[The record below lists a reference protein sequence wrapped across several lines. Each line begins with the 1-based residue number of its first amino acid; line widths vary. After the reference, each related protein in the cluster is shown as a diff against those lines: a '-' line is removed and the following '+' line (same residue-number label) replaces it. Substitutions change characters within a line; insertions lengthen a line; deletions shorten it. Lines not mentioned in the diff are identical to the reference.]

1 MPSFRQSNMRGTTKK
16 INKSVVLTCLVLQ
29 LRVSSLCAMKVMEHC
44 MSQSHKDFPQ
54 LLEYT
59 SRTTSM

>member
-16 INKSVVLTCLVLQ
+16 SNKSVVLTCLVLQ
-29 LRVSSLCAMKVMEHC
+29 LKVSSLCAMKVMEHY